1 MSESDHLLAA
11 IECCGARAKI
21 AQGKLDQFTPM
32 PSDASSERTYRKL
45 KEDWREATEHAEHL
59 RRRLGRFDLPKL
71 TRWMC
76 WRRPQEP
83 EFSHERSHPTFL
95 RMRG

>member
-21 AQGKLDQFTPM
+21 AQGNLDRFTLM
-32 PSDASSERTYRKL
+32 PGDASSERTYRKL

-59 RRRLGRFDLPKL
+59 RRRYSGFSGARLPNYF
-71 TRWMC
+71 
-76 WRRPQEP
+76 P
-83 EFSHERSHPTFL
+83 RSS
-95 RMRG
+95 

>member
-21 AQGKLDQFTPM
+21 AQGKLDQFTRM
-32 PSDASSERTYRKL
+32 PSDPSSKRTYGKL

-59 RRRLGRFDLPKL
+59 RRRLGRFSGARLRNDRSPTL
-71 TRWMC
+71 
-76 WRRPQEP
+76 RRA
-83 EFSHERSHPTFL
+83 RSNTPSQFQSSAFKSS
-95 RMRG
+95 

>member
-45 KEDWREATEHAEHL
+45 KEDWREEPPSMPSTFGGVWGGFSGARISP
-59 RRRLGRFDLPKL
+59 RRRTSQTYYSKK
-71 TRWMC
+71 
-76 WRRPQEP
+76 
-83 EFSHERSHPTFL
+83 HP
-95 RMRG
+95 G